1 MEIKKELQ
9 KTPPTLKPYFEL
21 KHSERANRNIEIK
34 RKFSEVASSLYS
46 DITSIKVEL
55 EFHNGKKKYFYPR
68 TPTSDHDESSELK
81 YSNRINDRDTVQ
93 QVLMVKDRFR
103 IFDDALHELHMVG
116 SVLPSKHMLVE
127 ERKRLNTVVPIHIHP
142 GAANDCSYRC
152 ITDILEYIIQKYYQE
167 ELIAPGP
174 LDLKLRFACD
184 GAKIS
189 KKLNSVRGV
198 MKLLHASMSPDD
210 EHTLF
215 FFTGEENHYSLK
227 KYGHHTFLEMA
238 RLQEE
243 GFEIDGKKINVE
255 WILTCDWK
263 ALCLLRGINAAN
275 SDYFC
280 LWCHCRKREICNF
293 SIKEWP
299 IQRTQTEQ
307 NESVA
312 NCSTGY
318 IRQDMCSFID
328 YTSMAP
334 DDLHLRIR
342 LSLKLLNQV
351 VTWAIDQK
359 NEDKL
364 EAEMKRIGA
373 SFHFWEERG
382 DDKSSTS
389 IKKWSQPSG
398 DELRKII
405 KYSQL
410 HNVLDNTK
418 DKHLISVESL
428 SVNQLRNELVQRGL
442 NNKGKK
448 VLLVAR
454 LKEAVGNCKFRK
466 KANASRLQ
474 VSFDYED
481 DDDDDDEISLD
492 VDALQTLWGNFHCL
506 MESLRAF
513 PGSEEYKNPE
523 LFMQEAREWA
533 QNFRRYTFDED
544 VTPYLHA
551 MVYHVPYFLE
561 KYRYLHD
568 IGVAQVERK
577 NYDQRM
583 AYFDSTNRYGGKHKK
598 KISEQILQREN
609 RLLWASLEGVKR
621 KVRKYT
627 YQENQ

>member
-1 MEIKKELQ
+1 MEVVTLLFLLQNVMSIYSWSLDNVCDVDDIKCQNPQISNPGEIMYGQCYYHAALRRLLKVSFLTCLKECI
-9 KTPPTLKPYFEL
+9 KTSTCSSVSYRRSWKMCDI
-21 KHSERANRNIEIK
+21 NGNMN
-34 RKFSEVASSLYS
+34 SEVELVQENGCFSSN
-46 DITSIKVEL
+46 I
-55 EFHNGKKKYFYPR
+55 
-68 TPTSDHDESSELK
+68 SSW
-81 YSNRINDRDTVQ
+81 
-93 QVLMVKDRFR
+93 
-103 IFDDALHELHMVG
+103 
-116 SVLPSKHMLVE
+116 SK
-127 ERKRLNTVVPIHIHP
+127 
-142 GAANDCSYRC
+142 AANDCSYRC
-152 ITDILEYIIQKYYQE
+152 ITDILEYIIQKNYQE
-167 ELIAPGP
+167 ELIAFGP

-198 MKLLHASMSPDD
+198 MKLLHDRNDVNNASMSPDD

-215 FFTGEENHYSLK
+215 FFTEEENHYSLK

-307 NESVA
+307 NEYVA

-328 YTSMAP
+328 FTSMAP

-342 LSLKLLNQV
+342 LSLKLPIQ
-351 VTWAIDQK
+351 
-359 NEDKL
+359 
-364 EAEMKRIGA
+364 
-373 SFHFWEERG
+373 ERG
-382 DDKSSTS
+382 DDKSTTS
-389 IKKWSQPSG
+389 IKKLSQPSV

-418 DKHLISVESL
+418 DKHFVSVESL
-428 SVNQLRNELVQRGL
+428 SVNQLRNEVVQRGL
-442 NNKGKK
+442 NNKGKT

-474 VSFDYED
+474 VSFDYEN
-481 DDDDDDEISLD
+481 DDDDDEISLD
-492 VDALQTLWGNFHCL
+492 VDALQTLWGNFHSL

-513 PGSEEYKNPE
+513 PGSEEY
-523 LFMQEAREWA
+523 
-533 QNFRRYTFDED
+533 
-544 VTPYLHA
+544 
-551 MVYHVPYFLE
+551 
-561 KYRYLHD
+561 
-568 IGVAQVERK
+568 
-577 NYDQRM
+577 
-583 AYFDSTNRYGGKHKK
+583 
-598 KISEQILQREN
+598 
-609 RLLWASLEGVKR
+609 
-621 KVRKYT
+621 
-627 YQENQ
+627 